1 MFPGGKQID
10 DKGLG
15 KKLKKASSKPMT
27 KAERTEQRISFVYG
41 QIAHKDGRTKEE
53 IERSLREQGLI

>member
-15 KKLKKASSKPMT
+15 KKLKKASSRPMT

-53 IERSLREQGLI
+53 IEKSLREQGLI

>member
-15 KKLKKASSKPMT
+15 KQLKKASSRPMT
-27 KAERTEQRISFVYG
+27 KKERTEQRISFVYG
-41 QIAHKDGRTKEE
+41 QIANKDGRTREE
-53 IERSLREQGLI
+53 IEKSLREQGLV

>member
-1 MFPGGKQID
+1 MFPGGKHIN

-15 KKLKKASSKPMT
+15 EKLKKASRKPMT
-27 KAERTEQRISFVYG
+27 KEERTEQRISFVYG

-53 IERSLREQGLI
+53 LEKSLRDQGLI